1 MTENLR
7 LVLALN
13 IPVSASY
20 NDGSIFIYTPTS
32 EAMNGNTVTPRISSD
47 EWNGYYYYNWYAATG
62 EKGSSSSMGDV
73 DGSICPKGW
82 KLPYNYTVN
91 PNVSWGGLTNTY
103 GVTVNGTNTNTD
115 TGYLILQAS
124 PLSIPIVGYYYNGK
138 LIYGDT
144 DASLWSSNGYD
155 NKYAYYLYFISTRVH
170 PQRWGDKS
178 LAGMNVRC
186 VASPVTE

>member
-91 PNVSWGGLTNTY
+91 PNVSWGGLTDTY
-103 GVTVNGTNTNTD
+103 GVTVNGNNIDTD
-115 TGYLILQAS
+115 TGYITLEA
-124 PLSIPIVGYYYNGK
+124 IPISLQRAGSYYESEYIDG
-138 LIYGDT
+138 GGT
-144 DASLWSSNGYD
+144 LWSSTAAGAQSSRSLD
-155 NKYAYYLYFISTRVH
+155 FRKTRVY
-170 PQRWGDKS
+170 PQVNYLKDRGFS
-178 LAGMNVRC
+178 VRC
-186 VASPVTE
+186 VSLL